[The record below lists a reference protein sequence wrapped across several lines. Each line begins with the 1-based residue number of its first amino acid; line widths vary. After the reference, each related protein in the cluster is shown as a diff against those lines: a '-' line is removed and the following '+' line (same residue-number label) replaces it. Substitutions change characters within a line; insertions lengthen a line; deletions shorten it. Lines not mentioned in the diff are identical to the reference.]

1 LQTESIFNKVH
12 PPRAAFLKAIA
23 AVTLGA
29 QRLIRWLAFL
39 AGLFAGPALAEGVS
53 ADGACRKI
61 NYLDITYTVCSFDP
75 AKDNIRLFANDS
87 GGKPYGSFDA
97 LRNGLVGDRLF
108 LRFAMNGGMYEPDQ
122 SPVGLYIE
130 GGSQQK
136 RLDTGSGW
144 GNFRLLPNGVFYIQP
159 GSVGVM
165 ETKAFAASGIEPLYA
180 TQSGPMLVID
190 GALHPSFLV
199 DSTSLKMRNGVG
211 VAADGKAVFAV
222 SDGPVRFYDFATLF
236 RDVLGCRNALFLDGS
251 ISSLY
256 VPDWQRNDSAFPL
269 GPIIAVT
276 AVMPD

>member
-1 LQTESIFNKVH
+1 M
-12 PPRAAFLKAIA
+12 
-23 AVTLGA
+23 
-29 QRLIRWLAFL
+29 IRWLAIL
-39 AGLFAGPALAEGVS
+39 VAGLFAAPALADS
-53 ADGACRKI
+53 ALPDGPCRKVD
-61 NYLDITYTVCSFDP
+61 YLDARYTVCTFDP
-75 AKDNIRLFANDS
+75 AKDNIRLFANDAS
-87 GGKPYGSFDA
+87 GKPYGSFDA
-97 LRNGLVGDRLF
+97 LKNSLAGDRLS

-130 GGSQQK
+130 GGSLQK

-159 GSVGVM
+159 GAVGVM
-165 ETKAFAASGIEPLYA
+165 ETGAFATSGIEPLYA

-190 GALHPSFLV
+190 GALHPSFLI

-222 SDGPVRFYDFATLF
+222 SDGPVRFHDFATLF
-236 RDVLGCRNALFLDGS
+236 RDVLACRNALFLDGS

-256 VPDWQRNDSAFPL
+256 IPEWQRDDSAFPL
-269 GPIIAVT
+269 GAIIAVT